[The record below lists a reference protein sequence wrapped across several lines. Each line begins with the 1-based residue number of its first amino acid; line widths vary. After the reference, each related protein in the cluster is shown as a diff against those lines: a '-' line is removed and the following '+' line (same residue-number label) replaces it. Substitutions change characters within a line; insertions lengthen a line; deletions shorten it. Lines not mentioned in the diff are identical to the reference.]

1 MFDNQLKKTH
11 NGLICCLNFVGN
23 KIKHSMKSDKELK
36 ETEIREK
43 YITLKDYLDERTLRI
58 WAATE
63 IKQIGRFGKT
73 IVKKATGMDYK
84 TLNKGLKESEQTPLL
99 DTERI
104 RNEGGGRKKTLK
116 RTRH

>member
-1 MFDNQLKKTH
+1 MQ
-11 NGLICCLNFVGN
+11 
-23 KIKHSMKSDKELK
+23 SDKELK

-43 YITLKDYLDERTLRI
+43 YLTLKDYLDERTLRV

-73 IVKKATGMDYK
+73 IVKKATGLDYK
-84 TLNKGLKESEQTPLL
+84 TLNKGLKESEQTSIERL
-99 DTERI
+99 DAERI
-104 RNEGGGRKKTLK
+104 RNKGGGRKKTLK

>member
-1 MFDNQLKKTH
+1 
-11 NGLICCLNFVGN
+11 
-23 KIKHSMKSDKELK
+23 MKSDKEIK

-43 YITLKDYLDERTLRI
+43 YSGLKFYLNERALRI

-63 IKQIGRFGKT
+63 IKQIGRGGKA
-73 IVKKATGMDYK
+73 IVKRATGLDYK
-84 TLNKGLKESEQTPLL
+84 TLWKGGAELEQNEWERL
-99 DTERI
+99 DSIRI